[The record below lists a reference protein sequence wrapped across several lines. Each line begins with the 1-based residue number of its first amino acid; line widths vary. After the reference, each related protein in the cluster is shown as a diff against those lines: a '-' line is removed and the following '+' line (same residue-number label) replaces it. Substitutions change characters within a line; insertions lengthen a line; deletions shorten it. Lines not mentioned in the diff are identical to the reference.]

1 MAVNSER
8 ERERERERC
17 SKRYNKLFAEIYFG
31 INRDAWYSK
40 MNILEVHLDFF
51 YAAKKCVK
59 PRNILVKTFPSTIA
73 SILKYQNR

>member
-1 MAVNSER
+1 MRER
-8 ERERERERC
+8 ERERERERGGL
-17 SKRYNKLFAEIYFG
+17 NDKLFAEIYFG

-40 MNILEVHLDFF
+40 MNILEVHLDYF